1 MADEKQPDK
10 INAFAVMSLQIFCL
24 FIVLF
29 GCVAFFL
36 LFFYSPL
43 FTAIGFVGT
52 IVLLGL
58 LSLGSAVLAVTG
70 FKHVTNISSQPQ
82 VAWFEVLSVYLIS
95 IMLTATCV
103 VTVVRG
109 VPWALQH
116 FLKLEVRWDIPSIK
130 GDS

>member
-103 VTVVRG
+103 VTVVRC

>member
-36 LFFYSPL
+36 LFLYSPL

>member
-1 MADEKQPDK
+1 MAEEKQPNK
-10 INAFAVMSLQIFCL
+10 MNAFAVMSLQVFCL

-43 FTAIGFVGT
+43 FTAIGFIGT
-52 IVLLGL
+52 IVLLGT
-58 LSLGSAVLAVTG
+58 LSLVSGVLSVTG
-70 FKHVTNISSQPQ
+70 FKYVTNLASQPK

-116 FLKLEVRWDIPSIK
+116 FLKLEVRWDVPPIK

>member
-1 MADEKQPDK
+1 MVDEKQPNK
-10 INAFAVMSLQIFCL
+10 MNAFAVMSLQVFSL

-29 GCVAFFL
+29 GCLAFFL

-43 FTAIGFVGT
+43 FTAIGFIGT

-58 LSLGSAVLAVTG
+58 LSLGSAALAVTG
-70 FKHVTNISSQPQ
+70 FKHVTNISSQPK

>member
-1 MADEKQPDK
+1 MADEKQPNK
-10 INAFAVMSLQIFCL
+10 MNSFAVMSLQAFCL

-29 GCVAFFL
+29 GCLAFFL

-52 IVLLGL
+52 IVLLGVL
-58 LSLGSAVLAVTG
+58 CIGSGVLAVTG
-70 FKHVTNISSQPQ
+70 FKHVTKISSQPQ

-103 VTVVRG
+103 VTVIRG

-116 FLKLEVRWDIPSIK
+116 FLKLEIGWDVPSIK